1 MSNND
6 KPEKKVRREP
16 DVGKIIDR
24 TIVRLWDT
32 IEELEALTPAELRFY
47 RVAVFG
53 SARLKSGDQE
63 YVDVRGLASRL
74 TEMGCDIV
82 TGGGPGLMEA
92 ANEGAAIS
100 RGTRKTRSFGL
111 TIAIPYEKANP
122 YLDSVTAHRTF
133 FSRLHHF
140 VRMSQAFVI
149 FPGGIGTALE
159 LFMVW
164 QLLQVGFMTERPVV
178 LGRRH
183 LEGSARLDPARYGP
197 APPDQRARPRSGSAG
212 RDDRRGRCLDRAAQG
227 DVRRGARAFHPR
239 EAPRRARRE
248 GAARRRR
255 AQLAGELL
263 DRRDRRRIRAPRSSL
278 GVNHRASAAS
288 SPPCAVPPHGPR
300 LVEHRD
306 RVPAGIAL
314 RIRIDA
320 AGAARPGPSMPVS
333 SRVSRAQHSSVVS
346 PHSQKPP
353 GSAQLPERR
362 PSPPDEQQPP
372 APVLDQASTVSRGA
386 SSSCRS
392 ALAVTRPH
400 GRGPP

>member
-1 MSNND
+1 MTSL
-6 KPEKKVRREP
+6 KTSPMKPEEPEKKVRRSP

-63 YVDVRGLASRL
+63 YLDVRRLASVL

-159 LFMVW
+159 LLMVW
-164 QLLQVGFMTERPVV
+164 QLLQDGFMTERPVV
-178 LGRRH
+178 LVGEIWKGLLEWMRREMVPRG
-183 LEGSARLDPARYGP
+183 LVNPEDLDLVKI
-197 APPDQRARPRSGSAG
+197 SGSVEEVVGIVEQHKAKFDQARELFILEKRRAERAVKDVPHVVAPAG
-212 RDDRRGRCLDRAAQG
+212 R
-227 DVRRGARAFHPR
+227 
-239 EAPRRARRE
+239 E
-248 GAARRRR
+248 
-255 AQLAGELL
+255 
-263 DRRDRRRIRAPRSSL
+263 
-278 GVNHRASAAS
+278 
-288 SPPCAVPPHGPR
+288 
-300 LVEHRD
+300 
-306 RVPAGIAL
+306 
-314 RIRIDA
+314 
-320 AGAARPGPSMPVS
+320 
-333 SRVSRAQHSSVVS
+333 
-346 PHSQKPP
+346 
-353 GSAQLPERR
+353 
-362 PSPPDEQQPP
+362 
-372 APVLDQASTVSRGA
+372 
-386 SSSCRS
+386 
-392 ALAVTRPH
+392 
-400 GRGPP
+400 

>member
-133 FSRLHHF
+133 FSRLHPF

-178 LGRRH
+178 LVGDLWKGLLDWMRHEMVSRRLMDAND
-183 LEGSARLDPARYGP
+183 LELVSLATSIDQAIARIEQHKEKFDAARE
-197 APPDQRARPRSGSAG
+197 QII
-212 RDDRRGRCLDRAAQG
+212 L
-227 DVRRGARAFHPR
+227 
-239 EAPRRARRE
+239 ARRL
-248 GAARRRR
+248 ASR
-255 AQLAGELL
+255 AE
-263 DRRDRRRIRAPRSSL
+263 S
-278 GVNHRASAAS
+278 
-288 SPPCAVPPHGPR
+288 AVPS
-300 LVEHRD
+300 VEP
-306 RVPAGIAL
+306 VAG
-314 RIRIDA
+314 
-320 AGAARPGPSMPVS
+320 
-333 SRVSRAQHSSVVS
+333 
-346 PHSQKPP
+346 
-353 GSAQLPERR
+353 
-362 PSPPDEQQPP
+362 
-372 APVLDQASTVSRGA
+372 
-386 SSSCRS
+386 
-392 ALAVTRPH
+392 
-400 GRGPP
+400 